1 MSAAG
6 KGLQVPKI
14 YVAEE
19 QADDAKKLASGSMT
33 TMNERLRVFPDSLW
47 TIKTIHIKAD
57 VPTICSLIE
66 DWAAIAPEST
76 EQVRVNA
83 SGQVRAAK

>member
-1 MSAAG
+1 M
-6 KGLQVPKI
+6 PKI

-19 QADDAKKLASGSMT
+19 QTDDAAKKLASGSMT
-33 TMNERLRVFPDSLW
+33 TMKERLRAFPDTLW
-47 TIKTIHIKAD
+47 SIKTIHLKAD

-66 DWAAIAPEST
+66 DWSAIAPEAT

-83 SGQVRAAK
+83 SGQVRSAK